1 MNLYLQS
8 YVDQKSRNCYFLSMP
23 YKKQVVYLKKQKT
36 FLRFF
41 PKTAKFLNKIPTL

>member
-1 MNLYLQS
+1 MWIKNL
-8 YVDQKSRNCYFLSMP
+8 VIVTFLSMP